1 MATAL
6 RFVRSKSGW
15 MLGASVFFSAAISA
29 AVGVYF
35 YNASLKA
42 FLDQKATEQA
52 TALVLVDAFVTSY
65 SHLRSQF
72 GPKAPVP
79 ATFRASSIEDFNK
92 KLGSNSPFMLRW
104 VGRVGRQIATA
115 PADSEMAK
123 AIEEFSTTTDRN
135 PKSESVIINGHDVLR
150 TIYPSLASDVA
161 CVNCHNELQPDKQQ
175 WRLNDVM
182 GAFAIDVPVDS
193 FFGSLRNQSSTIS
206 AALFIVLVGIGLLV
220 SILHYGQIS
229 ARERAASQLR
239 SLDAALNSMA
249 QGLCMFDA
257 SERLVVCNSQ
267 YYNMYGLTADDV
279 KPGSTLSEVLAKRVA
294 KGTFNRDPLQYR
306 KDFLIGVEQGNT
318 IQHEVKSSKGRILL
332 VTNHP
337 IKGGGWIGTHEDI
350 TERRQTEEQRVNMQQ
365 QEERRAVIENAI
377 SVFRKRAEALLQTV
391 VDRACEMRT
400 TATNLFNASGQ
411 TSQRADSAVH
421 TSNEASTNVEMAASA
436 AEELSSSIEEI
447 GQRISETADVVR
459 LAVGEAQTANQDI
472 GALAE
477 RAQEIGDVVKLI
489 RNIAGQTN
497 LLALNATIEAARAG
511 EAGRGFAVVASEVKS
526 LAVQTAKATED
537 ISRQILEIQNST
549 GNAVEA
555 IARIAQRMHEI
566 DNFTTAVAASAQQQ
580 NASTSEISQNV
591 TSAADSAKVIVSV
604 LSEVASATSGTQQS
618 AQRVLTA
625 SESVEETAGEIRSEV
640 ETFLTKVA
648 V

>member
-1 MATAL
+1 MGTIFG
-6 RFVRSKSGW
+6 FVRSKSGW
-15 MLGASVFFSAAISA
+15 MLAASVFFSAAISA

-35 YNASLKA
+35 YNASLKV

-52 TALVLVDAFVTSY
+52 TALELVDAFVTSY
-65 SHLRSQF
+65 SHLRSQL

-79 ATFRASSIEDFNK
+79 AAFRASSIENFNK
-92 KLGSNSPFMLRW
+92 RLGSNSLFMLRW
-104 VGRVGRQIATA
+104 VGRLGRQIATP
-115 PADSEMAK
+115 PADTQMAQ
-123 AIEEFSTTTDRN
+123 AIEEFVTTNDRN
-135 PKSESVIINGHDVLR
+135 PKSEPIVINGQDVLR
-150 TIYPSLASDVA
+150 TIYPSFASDMA

-182 GAFAIDVPVDS
+182 GAFAIDVPVNS
-193 FFGSLRNQSSTIS
+193 FLGSLRNQSRTIS
-206 AALFIVLVGIGLLV
+206 AALFIVLVGIGLLI
-220 SILHYGQIS
+220 SILHYGQTS

-249 QGLCMFDA
+249 QGLCMFDV
-257 SERLVVCNSQ
+257 SERLVVCNTQ
-267 YYNMYGLTADDV
+267 YHNMYGLTPDDV

-306 KDFLIGVEQGNT
+306 KDFLAAVAHGRT
-318 IQHEVKSSKGRILL
+318 IQHEVKSSKGRVLL

-350 TERRQTEEQRVNMQQ
+350 TERRQAEEQRVSMQQ

-377 SVFRKRAEALLQTV
+377 SSFRKRAEALLQKV
-391 VDRACEMRT
+391 VERAREMRL

-411 TSQRADSAVH
+411 TSQRADSAVQ

-436 AEELSSSIEEI
+436 AGELSSSIEEI
-447 GQRISETADVVR
+447 GQRISQTADVVR
-459 LAVGEAQTANQDI
+459 LAVGEAQAANQDI
-472 GALAE
+472 DALAA
-477 RAQEIGDVVKLI
+477 RAQGIGDVVKLI

-537 ISRQILEIQNST
+537 ISSQILEMQNST

-555 IARIAQRMHEI
+555 IARFAQRMREI
-566 DNFTTAVAASAQQQ
+566 DNFTSAVAASAQQQ

-604 LSEVASATSGTQQS
+604 LSEVASATNGTQQS

-625 SESVEETAGEIRSEV
+625 SESVEETASEIRSEV